1 MARDEG
7 TRATPVTQTGPA
19 ADEGTRA
26 RAPVTQTGPAAVEG
40 TRAVMVSE
48 TGPTQTEGT
57 RPRVRSGLRRIGD
70 GLVEVPV
77 REDIEPASAILTNP
91 VVAESKR
98 YCGGCQRPVGR
109 GAAGRPSHS
118 EGICPHC
125 ATVFSFS
132 PQLEAGEMVA
142 DQYDVQGCIAHGGVG
157 WIYLAIDRNV
167 SDRWVVLKGLLQ
179 SGGEQAQAIA
189 VAERQFLAR
198 VNHPGVVKIYN
209 FVEHPGFDGSPIGY
223 IVMEYIGG
231 TTLQAILTKQR
242 EAAAAG
248 EPKEMMPVEQALGYV
263 LEIMPALSYLHSFG
277 LIYNDLK
284 PENIMLSEDHV
295 VLIDMGAV
303 SGIGDCGYI
312 YGTKGFQA
320 PEIVRTGPTIATDIY
335 TIGRTLANLTVD
347 MPGDRY
353 LETLPTRE
361 EEPLFERYES
371 YHRLL
376 LRATD
381 PRPAQRFS
389 SADEMATQCK
399 GVLREIL
406 AEQTGEPRPGT
417 SVLFSPPRSSFG
429 TDLALQRTDVF
440 VDGRR
445 HKAHPSARSVGR
457 ALPVPLPADD
467 TESDWRDDWDDGV
480 ELLEAGKFEAA
491 LACFERVVSALP
503 GEPGPKLASAA
514 TAELAL
520 GLPAAADAEDLRRS
534 AERYYRT
541 IWRTDRSMVSAA
553 FGLARLLVAR
563 GDRPGAVEVLDQVPL
578 TSRHYGEAQL
588 TSVLMLLDG
597 CPITEITEAD
607 LRDAARRVG
616 ALAETEPRVLQ
627 IRALTLG
634 TALDWLR
641 SGATPAADPLFG
653 HPFNERGLRAAIE
666 ETLRELARHSPRRRH
681 RHNLVDLAN
690 AIRPPT
696 WV

>member
-1 MARDEG
+1 
-7 TRATPVTQTGPA
+7 
-19 ADEGTRA
+19 
-26 RAPVTQTGPAAVEG
+26 
-40 TRAVMVSE
+40 
-48 TGPTQTEGT
+48 
-57 RPRVRSGLRRIGD
+57 
-70 GLVEVPV
+70 
-77 REDIEPASAILTNP
+77 
-91 VVAESKR
+91 
-98 YCGGCQRPVGR
+98 
-109 GAAGRPSHS
+109 
-118 EGICPHC
+118 
-125 ATVFSFS
+125 
-132 PQLEAGEMVA
+132 
-142 DQYDVQGCIAHGGVG
+142 
-157 WIYLAIDRNV
+157 
-167 SDRWVVLKGLLQ
+167 
-179 SGGEQAQAIA
+179 
-189 VAERQFLAR
+189 
-198 VNHPGVVKIYN
+198 
-209 FVEHPGFDGSPIGY
+209 
-223 IVMEYIGG
+223 
-231 TTLQAILTKQR
+231 
-242 EAAAAG
+242 
-248 EPKEMMPVEQALGYV
+248 
-263 LEIMPALSYLHSFG
+263 MPALSYLHSFG

-406 AEQTGEPRPGT
+406 AEQTGEPRPAHRC
-417 SVLFSPPRSSFG
+417 FSARHARRSAPILRSSGRTYSSTAADTRLTRARAVSAERCRSRCQPTIRKAIGGRLGRRRRAARGRRSRPRSHVSSG
-429 TDLALQRTDVF
+429 L
-440 VDGRR
+440 
-445 HKAHPSARSVGR
+445 
-457 ALPVPLPADD
+457 
-467 TESDWRDDWDDGV
+467 
-480 ELLEAGKFEAA
+480 
-491 LACFERVVSALP
+491 SALP

-514 TAELAL
+514 TAELA
-520 GLPAAADAEDLRRS
+520 GLPAAADAEGLRRS

-588 TSVLMLLDG
+588 TSVLMMLDG

-634 TALDWLR
+634 IALDWLR
-641 SGATPAADPLFG
+641 S
-653 HPFNERGLRAAIE
+653 
-666 ETLRELARHSPRRRH
+666 ARHR
-681 RHNLVDLAN
+681 L
-690 AIRPPT
+690 
-696 WV
+696 

>member
-1 MARDEG
+1 
-7 TRATPVTQTGPA
+7 
-19 ADEGTRA
+19 
-26 RAPVTQTGPAAVEG
+26 
-40 TRAVMVSE
+40 MVSG

-98 YCGGCQRPVGR
+98 YCGECQRPVGR

-353 LETLPTRE
+353 ARDLAHPRGGAA
-361 EEPLFERYES
+361 
-371 YHRLL
+371 
-376 LRATD
+376 LRAV
-381 PRPAQRFS
+381 R
-389 SADEMATQCK
+389 
-399 GVLREIL
+399 VL
-406 AEQTGEPRPGT
+406 
-417 SVLFSPPRSSFG
+417 PPF
-429 TDLALQRTDVF
+429 
-440 VDGRR
+440 
-445 HKAHPSARSVGR
+445 
-457 ALPVPLPADD
+457 
-467 TESDWRDDWDDGV
+467 
-480 ELLEAGKFEAA
+480 
-491 LACFERVVSALP
+491 
-503 GEPGPKLASAA
+503 
-514 TAELAL
+514 
-520 GLPAAADAEDLRRS
+520 AAAG
-534 AERYYRT
+534 
-541 IWRTDRSMVSAA
+541 DRS
-553 FGLARLLVAR
+553 
-563 GDRPGAVEVLDQVPL
+563 P
-578 TSRHYGEAQL
+578 
-588 TSVLMLLDG
+588 
-597 CPITEITEAD
+597 
-607 LRDAARRVG
+607 
-616 ALAETEPRVLQ
+616 
-627 IRALTLG
+627 
-634 TALDWLR
+634 
-641 SGATPAADPLFG
+641 SGATVLVRRRNGDSMQG
-653 HPFNERGLRAAIE
+653 RAARDSRRADRRA
-666 ETLRELARHSPRRRH
+666 ETRHIGAFQPATLVVRH
-681 RHNLVDLAN
+681 RSCAPADGR
-690 AIRPPT
+690 IRRRPPT
-696 WV
+696 QGSPERAQCRPSVAGPVASRRYGKRLA